1 MTLAKAIALGVLQA
15 LTEFLPVSSSGHLA
29 LAQQLF
35 PGGIEDSLAF
45 DVWLHFGTL
54 LAVLVYFRRDLAA
67 MTRSLFGSPPED
79 APYLRDWIFRL
90 GVATLPIAVVGLT
103 MKDHVEQAF
112 TSTVAVGIGLL
123 LTAGLLTFASRR
135 SGGRRGG
142 ADVSWLDALAIGC
155 FQAVAIWP
163 GISRSG
169 STIAGALGRGLD
181 RTTAAR
187 FAFLLAIPAIAGAMV
202 GHLDGV
208 GTVLA
213 TDPAAV
219 ISGTAAA
226 AVTGWVAV
234 DVMMRVVRLGRLMPF
249 ALYCS
254 VLGLAA
260 VATSLL

>member
-1 MTLAKAIALGVLQA
+1 
-15 LTEFLPVSSSGHLA
+15 
-29 LAQQLF
+29 
-35 PGGIEDSLAF
+35 
-45 DVWLHFGTL
+45 
-54 LAVLVYFRRDLAA
+54 
-67 MTRSLFGSPPED
+67 
-79 APYLRDWIFRL
+79 
-90 GVATLPIAVVGLT
+90 VATLPIAVVGLT